1 VSHIEILQVGEFQVE
16 ETRIFEILSEKNKA
30 NPDGDGTDGGER
42 RQVAYDICHISS
54 ELLEDGET
62 KLEQ

>member
-1 VSHIEILQVGEFQVE
+1 MSFIDILQVGELQVK
-16 ETRIFEILSEKNKA
+16 ETRIFEILSENNKA
-30 NPDGDGTDGGER
+30 KTDGNGTDGGER
-42 RQVAYDICHISS
+42 RQVTYDICHISS